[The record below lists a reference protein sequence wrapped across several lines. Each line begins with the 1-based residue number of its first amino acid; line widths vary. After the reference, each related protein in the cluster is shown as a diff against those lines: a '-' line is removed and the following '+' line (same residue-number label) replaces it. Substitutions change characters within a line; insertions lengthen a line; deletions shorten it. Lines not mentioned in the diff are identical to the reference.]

1 MVLLIDKKRPCLCH
15 TFIQHFV
22 IRILCFSYLQS
33 IISGSFCMFR
43 FHTFVHLVYGKW
55 EKEVTYNQNVCQ
67 TKIFCLQCIYRL
79 RCLRSGQNV
88 TLRPFSLVL
97 HAPYHTPQFFRIGRN
112 ALGTAVVV
120 YLFYKT
126 DLSRHLVLLFI
137 DYLCSK
143 YISEQHMTTNLNPI
157 HNLIV
162 QHPFATVLTVAF
174 CLIVC
179 LPLLLYIITK
189 ITALIK
195 FFKGK

>member
-120 YLFYKT
+120 YLFLQNRP
-126 DLSRHLVLLFI
+126 LSPSCPTF
-137 DYLCSK
+137 Y
-143 YISEQHMTTNLNPI
+143 
-157 HNLIV
+157 
-162 QHPFATVLTVAF
+162 
-174 CLIVC
+174 
-179 LPLLLYIITK
+179 
-189 ITALIK
+189 
-195 FFKGK
+195 

>member
-1 MVLLIDKKRPCLCH
+1 MGSGKKKSLIIKTSARQKSFAC
-15 TFIQHFV
+15 
-22 IRILCFSYLQS
+22 SAS
-33 IISGSFCMFR
+33 IACDACDQVKMSLFD
-43 FHTFVHLVYGKW
+43 
-55 EKEVTYNQNVCQ
+55 
-67 TKIFCLQCIYRL
+67 
-79 RCLRSGQNV
+79 RSLSSC
-88 TLRPFSLVL
+88 TPLI
-97 HAPYHTPQFFRIGRN
+97 HTPQFFRIGRN

-126 DLSRHLVLLFI
+126 DLSRHLILLFI
-137 DYLCSK
+137 DYLCSKYIFDYLCSK
-143 YISEQHMTTNLNPI
+143 YISEQHMTTNLKPI

-162 QHPFATVLTVAF
+162 QHPFDTVLTVAF

>member
-1 MVLLIDKKRPCLCH
+1 MGSGKKKSLIIKTSARQKSFAC
-15 TFIQHFV
+15 
-22 IRILCFSYLQS
+22 SAS
-33 IISGSFCMFR
+33 IACDACDQVKMSLFD
-43 FHTFVHLVYGKW
+43 
-55 EKEVTYNQNVCQ
+55 
-67 TKIFCLQCIYRL
+67 
-79 RCLRSGQNV
+79 RSLSSC
-88 TLRPFSLVL
+88 TPLI
-97 HAPYHTPQFFRIGRN
+97 HTPQFFRIGRN

-126 DLSRHLVLLFI
+126 DLSRHLILLFI

-143 YISEQHMTTNLNPI
+143 YISEQHMTTNLKPI

>member
-1 MVLLIDKKRPCLCH
+1 MGSGKKNSLIIKTSARQKSFACSASIDCDACDQVKMSLFGRSLSSYTPLITRPSSSASAVTRLALPLS
-15 TFIQHFV
+15 FIFFTKLTSLA
-22 IRILCFSYLQS
+22 ILSY
-33 IISGSFCMFR
+33 F
-43 FHTFVHLVYGKW
+43 
-55 EKEVTYNQNVCQ
+55 
-67 TKIFCLQCIYRL
+67 
-79 RCLRSGQNV
+79 
-88 TLRPFSLVL
+88 
-97 HAPYHTPQFFRIGRN
+97 
-112 ALGTAVVV
+112 
-120 YLFYKT
+120 
-126 DLSRHLVLLFI
+126 FI